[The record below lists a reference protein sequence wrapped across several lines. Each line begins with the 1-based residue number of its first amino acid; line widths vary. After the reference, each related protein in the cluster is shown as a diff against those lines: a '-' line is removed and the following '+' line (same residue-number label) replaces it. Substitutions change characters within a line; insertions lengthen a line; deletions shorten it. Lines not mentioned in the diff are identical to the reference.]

1 MHKKDEEKLPYL
13 ATCSVCMDNAGSV
26 VFLRV
31 GTEAGY
37 GKKFFGSQ

>member
-13 ATCSVCMDNAGSV
+13 ATCSICMYNAGSDIC
-26 VFLRV
+26 LRV
-31 GTEAGY
+31 GTAGY